1 MTNITTN
8 EANTLARVAPRQNVT
23 ETENGW
29 RIRVELPGVAPDNLT
44 LEAEQRVLTLEATP
58 TEPDLPEDLHPVH
71 QEYKSSAFAQRWRLP
86 ARVDMDAIHTNY
98 AHGLL
103 TIDLPYQ
110 APEKRSV
117 PIQVE

>member
-8 EANTLARVAPRQNVT
+8 QNSVQTRVAPHQQVT
-23 ETENGW
+23 ETDTGW
-29 RIRVELPGVAPDNLT
+29 RIRVELPGVAPEDLK
-44 LEAEQRVLTLEATP
+44 LEAEQRVLTLEANP
-58 TEPDLPEDLHPVH
+58 TEPDLPEDMRPSR
-71 QEYKSSAFAQRWRLP
+71 QEYKSVPFAQRWRLP

-103 TIDLPYQ
+103 TIDLPYR
-110 APEKRSV
+110 APQKRSV